1 MNYRTCVIAIIQNRA
16 GEYLLC
22 KTPENR
28 GVFPNQW
35 GIPGGGINPHETM
48 YQALEREVQ
57 EEVGLSITNAA
68 PLYFTDDTQEKYH
81 IDGGAEATYMI
92 YLLFTCAATTATVRL
107 NEEYVDY
114 AWVKPEDIFTY
125 DLNTAT
131 KSTFERVL
139 K

>member
-1 MNYRTCVIAIIQNRA
+1 MKYRTCVIAIIQNQA

-22 KTPENR
+22 KTPPDQ

-35 GIPGGGINPHETM
+35 GIPGGGINPNETM

-57 EEVGLSITNAA
+57 EEVGLSITTAV
-68 PLYFTDDTQEKYH
+68 PFYFTDDTQDKYQLNSP
-81 IDGGAEATYMI
+81 AEPTYMI
-92 YLLFTCAATTATVRL
+92 YLLFTCTAASNQVRL